1 MHRPLLRAAL
11 LLTCATIGISHAQS
25 YPSKPVR
32 LLVPFAAGGG
42 ADTLA
47 RVIGQK
53 VSESLGQQ
61 FIVDN
66 RPGGNTVVATEMLV
80 RSPADGYTILIQT
93 NNLTVNPT
101 LYPKLT
107 YDTLR
112 DLAPVSLIAHIPHVL
127 VIHPAIPARDLKA
140 FVALAK
146 SKPGAITYGTAGS
159 GTVNHVTAALLEQM
173 AGIRMTHVPYKGSG
187 PIMPDLIGGHLES
200 HFGILPVVRQH
211 IASGKIRALAVT
223 TAKRAPLIPDAPSF
237 EELGYRGYDMSSWLG
252 ILAPAGTPND
262 IVTRLNAEIVRAGR
276 RPDVQERLPECNYV
290 LGTPAGFSEFLR
302 GDVATQS
309 RIVKAANI
317 TLD

>member
-1 MHRPLLRAAL
+1 
-11 LLTCATIGISHAQS
+11 
-25 YPSKPVR
+25 
-32 LLVPFAAGGG
+32 
-42 ADTLA
+42 
-47 RVIGQK
+47 
-53 VSESLGQQ
+53 
-61 FIVDN
+61 
-66 RPGGNTVVATEMLV
+66 
-80 RSPADGYTILIQT
+80 
-93 NNLTVNPT
+93 
-101 LYPKLT
+101 
-107 YDTLR
+107 
-112 DLAPVSLIAHIPHVL
+112 
-127 VIHPAIPARDLKA
+127 
-140 FVALAK
+140 
-146 SKPGAITYGTAGS
+146 
-159 GTVNHVTAALLEQM
+159 M

-223 TAKRAPLIPDAPSF
+223 TAKRAPLIPDVPSF